1 MSRPS
6 VTSAILFVVIL
17 ILRPFSVLLSQ
28 GRVVQGPKD
37 FVYDID

>member
-1 MSRPS
+1 MSSPFVAR
-6 VTSAILFVVIL
+6 AILVVVIQ
-17 ILRPFSVLLSQ
+17 ILRPFSVLLTE